1 MKTLT
6 EIKER
11 LKEHKEELRKQ
22 FHVKSLALFGSCVR
36 GEQGAESDVDI
47 MVEFDRPV
55 GWEVVDLRC
64 YLEEILGMRVDLVT
78 KGALLRKPLLWQAI
92 EKELTYV

>member
-1 MKTLT
+1 MKTLA
-6 EIKER
+6 EIR
-11 LKEHKEELRKQ
+11 AILADHREELRER
-22 FHVKSLALFGSCVR
+22 FGVKSLALFGSCVR

-55 GWEVVDLRC
+55 GWEVVDLRG

-78 KGALLRKPLLWQAI
+78 KGALMRKPLLWQAVQ
-92 EKELTYV
+92 EELTYV